1 VGEKT
6 PFTILKSAD
15 SGHWDMKSYGG
26 SSHKSQV
33 GYIPGENCVDD
44 DVALCYP
51 MYDYDNP

>member
-33 GYIPGENCVDD
+33 GYIPGETCVDD

-51 MYDYDNP
+51 MYYDNP